1 MSFNQIMLIL
11 LTVVLLSVGQ
21 VLFKLVAMDM
31 KNIDISSL
39 LQPKLILALCVY
51 AIATILWI
59 YVLCHT
65 PLRIAYPFVGLA
77 FLIVP
82 VLSWYWVDE
91 QINLNTIV
99 GGAAILIGIWISVS
113 GSF

>member
-1 MSFNQIMLIL
+1 MSFNQIIFIL

-21 VLFKLVAMDM
+21 LLLKLAAMDM
-31 KNIDISSL
+31 KDIDISSL

-51 AIATILWI
+51 GIATIFWI
-59 YVLCHT
+59 AVLRHT

-82 VLSWYWVDE
+82 VLSWFWMDE
-91 QINLNTIV
+91 QISLNTIV
-99 GGAAILIGIWISVS
+99 GGTVILVGVWIAVS
-113 GSF
+113 

>member
-1 MSFNQIMLIL
+1 MSFNQIILIL

-21 VLFKLVAMDM
+21 LLFKMAAMDM

-51 AIATILWI
+51 GIATILWI
-59 YVLCHT
+59 AVLRYT
-65 PLRIAYPFVGLA
+65 PLVLAYPFVGLA

-82 VLSWYWVDE
+82 VLSWFWMDE
-91 QINLNTIV
+91 QISLNTIV
-99 GGAAILIGIWISVS
+99 GGAVILIGIWIAVS
-113 GSF
+113 

>member
-1 MSFNQIMLIL
+1 MSFNQIIFIL

-21 VLFKLVAMDM
+21 LLLKLAAMDM
-31 KNIDISSL
+31 KDIDISSL

-51 AIATILWI
+51 GIATIFWI
-59 YVLCHT
+59 AVLRHT

-82 VLSWYWVDE
+82 VLSWLWMDE
-91 QINLNTIV
+91 QISLNTIV
-99 GGAAILIGIWISVS
+99 GGTVILVGVWIAVS
-113 GSF
+113 

>member
-1 MSFNQIMLIL
+1 MSFNQIIFIL

-21 VLFKLVAMDM
+21 LLLKLAAMDM
-31 KNIDISSL
+31 KDIDISSL

-51 AIATILWI
+51 GIATIFWI
-59 YVLCHT
+59 AVLRHT

-82 VLSWYWVDE
+82 VLSWLWMDE
-91 QINLNTIV
+91 QISLNTIV
-99 GGAAILIGIWISVS
+99 GGTVILVGVWIAV
-113 GSF
+113 F

>member
-1 MSFNQIMLIL
+1 MLINQIILIL

-21 VLFKLVAMDM
+21 LLLKLAAMDM

-39 LQPKLILALCVY
+39 LQPKSILALCVY
-51 AIATILWI
+51 GIATIFWI
-59 YVLCHT
+59 AVLRHT

-82 VLSWYWVDE
+82 VLSWFWMDE
-91 QINLNTIV
+91 QISINTIV
-99 GGAAILIGIWISVS
+99 GGTVILIGIWIAVS
-113 GSF
+113 

>member
-1 MSFNQIMLIL
+1 MSFNQIILIL

-21 VLFKLVAMDM
+21 LLFKMAAMDM

-51 AIATILWI
+51 GISTILWI
-59 YVLCHT
+59 AVLRHT

-82 VLSWYWVDE
+82 VLSWFWMDE
-91 QINLNTIV
+91 QISLNTIV
-99 GGAAILIGIWISVS
+99 GGTVILIGVWIAVS
-113 GSF
+113 

>member
-1 MSFNQIMLIL
+1 MLINQIILIL

-21 VLFKLVAMDM
+21 LLLKLAAMDM

-39 LQPKLILALCVY
+39 LQPKSILALCVY
-51 AIATILWI
+51 GIATIFWI
-59 YVLCHT
+59 AVLRHT

-82 VLSWYWVDE
+82 VLSWFWMDE
-91 QINLNTIV
+91 QISLNTFV
-99 GGAAILIGIWISVS
+99 GGTVILIGIWIAVS
-113 GSF
+113 

>member
-11 LTVVLLSVGQ
+11 LTVMLLSVGQ
-21 VLFKLVAMDM
+21 VLFKLAAMDM

-51 AIATILWI
+51 GIATVLWI
-59 YVLCHT
+59 AVLRHT

-82 VLSWYWVDE
+82 VLSWFWMDE
-91 QINLNTIV
+91 QISLNTIV
-99 GGAAILIGIWISVS
+99 GGAVILIGVWIAVS
-113 GSF
+113 

>member
-1 MSFNQIMLIL
+1 MSFNQIILIL

-21 VLFKLVAMDM
+21 LLIKMAAMDM
-31 KNIDISSL
+31 KNIDIYSL

-51 AIATILWI
+51 GIATILWI
-59 YVLCHT
+59 AVLRHT

-82 VLSWYWVDE
+82 VLSWFWMDE
-91 QINLNTIV
+91 QISLNTIV
-99 GGAAILIGIWISVS
+99 GGTVILIGVWIAVS
-113 GSF
+113 